1 MARFKKKSAKTRQ
14 EIPMMALPDMIFI
27 LLFFFMVTTVM
38 RTEEIFVR
46 TQLPDAEAIETID
59 QKRLLSYIWIG
70 PRRLEGNRLGE
81 TAVQVDDTIIDNIG
95 NIRTIMYAK
104 LLEQP
109 RLIVSLRVDESSE
122 MGLLQDVQG
131 ELREAGTLRI
141 NYSTKRLVN

>member
-1 MARFKKKSAKTRQ
+1 
-14 EIPMMALPDMIFI
+14 MMALPDMIFI

-131 ELREAGTLRI
+131 ELREAGTLCI
-141 NYSTKRLVN
+141 NYST